1 VPLAQIAVP
10 SLYIIDGKLTK
21 KFHDFKEIFEEFL
34 KKVLKK
40 HKKFFTDAIC

>member
-1 VPLAQIAVP
+1 VLSAQIAVP

-34 KKVLKK
+34 KKVSKEVSNIVK
-40 HKKFFTDAIC
+40 TTV